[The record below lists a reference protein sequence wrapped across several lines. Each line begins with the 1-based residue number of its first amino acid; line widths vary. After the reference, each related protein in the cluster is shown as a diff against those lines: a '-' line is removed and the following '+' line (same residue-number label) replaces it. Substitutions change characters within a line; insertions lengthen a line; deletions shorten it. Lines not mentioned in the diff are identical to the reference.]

1 MALPPEALA
10 AAMRAGPPGAGAPPP
25 GMPQGGPPPMPP
37 GMPPSAPPPGAGA
50 PPPGLMP
57 PDVARSMLA
66 EKGISES
73 DMPQLL
79 MAIASLV
86 GAPAPMTP
94 GQPAPPPQ
102 IG

>member
-10 AAMRAGPPGAGAPPP
+10 AAMRAGPPPGAGGPP
-25 GMPQGGPPPMPP
+25 GMPPGPPPMPP
-37 GMPPSAPPPGAGA
+37 GPPAGPPPGAGA
-50 PPPGLMP
+50 PPPGMMP
-57 PDVARSMLA
+57 PDLARQMLA

-73 DMPQLL
+73 DLPQLL
-79 MAIASLV
+79 MAIAALV
-86 GAPAPMTP
+86 GAPAPMAP